1 MILSNPLNMFDMNS
15 YVFNKLKDQLLNPIT
30 DGQEVTIVFYTT
42 VNSILWK
49 YLENES
55 NNEIYFVKF
64 TKEVEVLYNK
74 IFVYDSDKLLPPFSL
89 KISPIVGGSDFNYK
103 IYDWLEGMEN
113 SISNG
118 NLVKELVELFV
129 NKLPNLNQ
137 L

>member
-1 MILSNPLNMFDMNS
+1 MSS
-15 YVFNKLKDQLLNPIT
+15 YVFNKLNDQLLNPIT

-55 NNEIYFVKF
+55 NNEIYFVKW
-64 TKEVEVLYNK
+64 TSEMKVLYDK
-74 IFVYDSDKLLPPFSL
+74 VFVYDSDKLVPPFSL
-89 KISPIVGGSDFNYK
+89 NISPIVGGSDFNYK

-118 NLVKELVELFV
+118 NLVKALVELFV